1 MQTEN
6 QYLTTRAD
14 AVEEILTGRHPE
26 HDQLALA
33 INRARNAVMA
43 GLSAHAALARGDE
56 WIEQAGDVDATGEL
70 RTTLAQAL
78 AAIPGTNVR
87 NIYPTATGYQADL
100 IDYHTGRRA
109 VIRIDEVYSAVTTG
123 E

>member
-6 QYLTTRAD
+6 QHLTTRAD
-14 AVEEILTGRHPE
+14 AVAEILAIRHAG
-26 HDQLALA
+26 HRHVDMA

-43 GLSAHAALARGDE
+43 GLSAHAALVRGDE
-56 WIEQAGDVDATGEL
+56 WIEQAGDADAAGEL

-100 IDYHTGRRA
+100 IDYHTGKRA
-109 VIRIDEVYSAVTTG
+109 VIRIDEVYSPVTTG